1 MINIVI
7 KVEEERR
14 EGLTKTKTPAQ
25 KYIKLL
31 TFSW

>member
-1 MINIVI
+1 MISAII
-7 KVEEERR
+7 KVEEWR

-25 KYIKLL
+25 KYIKVL